1 MKESMSTTATHTEE
15 AMNLRDRAVRLDEV
29 IVEIPTF
36 MIQQLVHIPC
46 QDHSKVS
53 HCTYDVN

>member
-1 MKESMSTTATHTEE
+1 MSTTATHTEE